1 MYITVNRVFQI
12 ISKTVHHEGGKNPK
26 KFVQNPLN
34 FEIREFLAKIRKSA
48 YLEFFETQFK
58 ACISE
63 VRAPTGRISRGLAV
77 IKYEGNI
84 YLSKPP
90 STSKPVARVDNSSI
104 IILRQAINLNCC
116 AMISTEPIVTVHI
129 LIIRNGILLPKLF

>member
-1 MYITVNRVFQI
+1 MNF
-12 ISKTVHHEGGKNPK
+12 SKFLYE
-26 KFVQNPLN
+26 
-34 FEIREFLAKIRKSA
+34 EIR

-63 VRAPTGRISRGLAV
+63 VRVPKGRISRGLVV

-116 AMISTEPIVTVHI
+116 AMISTEPMVTVHI
-129 LIIRNGILLPKLF
+129 LGK

>member
-1 MYITVNRVFQI
+1 MMKYPKVSPVSSMIKFWMTTFWFLWNIEHHNHATFMNRKVVIQNFI
-12 ISKTVHHEGGKNPK
+12 IELTGDKYFS
-26 KFVQNPLN
+26 
-34 FEIREFLAKIRKSA
+34 
-48 YLEFFETQFK
+48 FFK
-58 ACISE
+58 RC
-63 VRAPTGRISRGLAV
+63 LAV

-116 AMISTEPIVTVHI
+116 AMISTEPMVTVHI
-129 LIIRNGILLPKLF
+129 LGK